1 MNKKNL
7 AIYLVILVLAFLFAA
22 AGPGWGVPQI
32 ITKSILEI
40 VFFTG
45 LVFLM
50 LFLDSWYH
58 KQK

>member
-22 AGPGWGVPQI
+22 TGPGWGVPQI